1 MENRQHNINSGAAPI
16 NMGGA
21 GNIGLITQYSDIP
34 QVVDFFRGY
43 RIFIPAGRWDHLR
56 MFGGGVLWHSELPI
70 SVPRAMKT
78 GEMLDWERWIGMS
91 ASPVPNFGF
100 LYPVY
105 RTQVKKGEGVIF
117 YIWDPISEVKVRIF
131 LKKDNAEDRR
141 VMANLQAPEV
151 GEAVYYIRAVFSD
164 GFVLARS
171 PISSLVYIP
180 RGKNTFV
187 VGARFG
193 FGKKLRAIV
202 K

>member
-1 MENRQHNINSGAAPI
+1 
-16 NMGGA
+16 
-21 GNIGLITQYSDIP
+21 
-34 QVVDFFRGY
+34 
-43 RIFIPAGRWDHLR
+43 

-70 SVPRAMKT
+70 SIPRAMKT
-78 GEMLDWERWIGMS
+78 GEMVDWERWIERS
-91 ASPVPNFGF
+91 ISPVANFGF

-105 RTQVKKGEGVIF
+105 ATQVRKGEGVIF

-131 LKKDNAEDRR
+131 LQKDNAR
-141 VMANLQAPEV
+141 VMANLRAPEV

-164 GFVLARS
+164 GFVLMRS

-193 FGKKLRAIV
+193 KKLRVIV
-202 K
+202 RRW